1 MTDSTISKY
10 RHPISGEPIGFGKF
24 LSWKIQFL
32 IRRWSFLGGITIVTL
47 TCVIW
52 GLNDVGVTTWWN
64 VWASYM
70 ALFIESVVGIAVF
83 EQMQADGKAIRE
95 ILELEKQEI
104 SHLKTLLEKRND
116 VA

>member
-1 MTDSTISKY
+1 MTDSKHKFK
-10 RHPISGEPIGFGKF
+10 HPISGEPIGLGKH

-32 IRRWSFLGGITIVTL
+32 IRRWTFLGMITLITL

-52 GLNDVGVTTWWN
+52 GLSDVGVTTWWN

-83 EQMQADGKAIRE
+83 EQMQADGRAIRE

-104 SHLKTLLEKRND
+104 THLKTLLEKRND